1 MFNNTYYVNNIGPF
15 VADDIYLDL
24 LSDGYRLRLFKRM
37 QALKKKERQKLR
49 DDERNHQLALAT
61 DLRLKSDREIIKQH
75 ITTEVALDMARN
87 YDYHEIMTHYFLG
100 MDDNGRPF
108 DIDRYGIPYY
118 LNFETLQYK
127 YYGPSDLTE
136 GVLKY
141 SDAKRKRLGLKSLKE
156 TSMKNWIYGE
166 TIDNSP
172 YNMDNVFKDEI
183 EIRSRLNQYRA
194 TEVATEQMFGSGSKK
209 YDIDYEF

>member
-49 DDERNHQLALAT
+49 DDERNYQLNLANE
-61 DLRLKSDREIIKQH
+61 LRLKSDREIIKQH

-100 MDDNGRPF
+100 MDDKGRPF

-127 YYGPSDLTE
+127 Y
-136 GVLKY
+136 
-141 SDAKRKRLGLKSLKE
+141 
-156 TSMKNWIYGE
+156 
-166 TIDNSP
+166 
-172 YNMDNVFKDEI
+172 
-183 EIRSRLNQYRA
+183 
-194 TEVATEQMFGSGSKK
+194 
-209 YDIDYEF
+209 